1 MKKFTSKLFACASAV
16 LAFFAASPTQAQ
28 VASAADLYGTYEFT
42 ATLEVTDDGQEYKDL
57 FSDKCDVK
65 IEAHS
70 VNDLMIVGLGGSTIA
85 EGQPCNY
92 SNGNIR
98 VMNPN
103 GSTYYYWGKPVV
115 LGNNEGGS
123 PFDGS
128 GWELNYTVDLNTKTI
143 TLQDFTAI
151 TVDAAWNTDKI
162 LAKFTNCKLTFKEA
176 TVVELQDIS
185 GEYQFKAPAGQYN
198 AESSFPVEFD
208 MTLTATSALYNSYKV
223 TIDYGEGFVPVDVNA
238 TFDGT
243 NLNLEVN
250 DTYLNEEKT
259 YAFCDY
265 YNPSSLKSTIVF
277 KYVSEKALTLSSG
290 IHIVKVVE
298 KEGTPTLESE
308 QYYTT
313 GSATKATEGLS
324 FVGKYVVT
332 CDGVYKFFEDAEG
345 NNTDVYNV
353 EYPTSFEFE
362 IFRHDNNQKLYVST
376 FMDGNIFSNTNG
388 YYPCEEDGNT
398 LRIPVGDGVSVR
410 KIFVNDDF
418 SLMVYD
424 VLYNGL
430 GENTG
435 TIELTLNDDGTV
447 TMGDFFLTRKT
458 TENFGTPTFESAA
471 YYGYLKVE
479 KKVEKVITPE
489 DFIGK
494 YSVTSAEVTK
504 YLDGDT
510 YNVEYPT
517 SFEFEIFQSDYN
529 QKLYVSTFMDGNI
542 YNNTNGYYPC
552 EVEGNTL
559 RMPVG
564 DAVSVRKIF
573 VNDDFSLMVYDVL
586 YNGSGE
592 NTGTIEL
599 TLNDDGTVT
608 MGDFH
613 FMRKTTENFGT
624 PTFEKSAKYSSIAVE
639 KKVEKVITPEDF
651 IGKYSVTSA
660 EVTKYL
666 DGDTYNVEYP
676 TSFEFEIF
684 QSDYNQKLYVS
695 TFMDGNIY
703 NNTNGYYPCEVEG
716 NTLRMPVGDAV
727 SVRKIF
733 VNDDFSLM
741 VYDVLYNG
749 SGENTGTIEL
759 TLNDDGTVT
768 MGDFHFM
775 RKTTENF
782 GTPTFEK
789 SAKYSS
795 IVVEKKQNDDDAIDF
810 VDVDEST
817 VKVYAAN
824 GTIYVAGEAEEVKVY
839 SMSGACVF
847 NGVTNQVSGLN
858 KGLYIVKCGNTTV
871 KVIL

>member
-1 MKKFTSKLFACASAV
+1 MKKFTLKLFACASAV
-16 LAFFAASPTQAQ
+16 LAFFAASPAQAQ

-176 TVVELQDIS
+176 TTVELQDIS

-223 TIDYGEGFVPVDVNA
+223 TIDYGEGFAPVDVNA

-298 KEGTPTLESE
+298 TEGTPTLESE

-332 CDGVYKFFEDAEG
+332 CDGVYKFFEDADG

-362 IFRHDNNQKLYVST
+362 IFQSDYNQKLYVST
-376 FMDGNIFSNTNG
+376 FMDGNIYSNTNG

-494 YSVTSAEVTK
+494 
-504 YLDGDT
+504 
-510 YNVEYPT
+510 
-517 SFEFEIFQSDYN
+517 
-529 QKLYVSTFMDGNI
+529 
-542 YNNTNGYYPC
+542 
-552 EVEGNTL
+552 
-559 RMPVG
+559 
-564 DAVSVRKIF
+564 
-573 VNDDFSLMVYDVL
+573 
-586 YNGSGE
+586 
-592 NTGTIEL
+592 
-599 TLNDDGTVT
+599 
-608 MGDFH
+608 
-613 FMRKTTENFGT
+613 
-624 PTFEKSAKYSSIAVE
+624 
-639 KKVEKVITPEDF
+639 
-651 IGKYSVTSA
+651 
-660 EVTKYL
+660 
-666 DGDTYNVEYP
+666 
-676 TSFEFEIF
+676 
-684 QSDYNQKLYVS
+684 
-695 TFMDGNIY
+695 
-703 NNTNGYYPCEVEG
+703 
-716 NTLRMPVGDAV
+716 
-727 SVRKIF
+727 
-733 VNDDFSLM
+733 
-741 VYDVLYNG
+741 
-749 SGENTGTIEL
+749 
-759 TLNDDGTVT
+759 
-768 MGDFHFM
+768 
-775 RKTTENF
+775 
-782 GTPTFEK
+782 
-789 SAKYSS
+789 
-795 IVVEKKQNDDDAIDF
+795 
-810 VDVDEST
+810 
-817 VKVYAAN
+817 
-824 GTIYVAGEAEEVKVY
+824 
-839 SMSGACVF
+839 
-847 NGVTNQVSGLN
+847 
-858 KGLYIVKCGNTTV
+858 
-871 KVIL
+871 